1 MKTVRKKQRHVAD
14 AQLAAMVIAM
24 RLPVIVMESMTD
36 KAGRPEA
43 NRAVSEKVAA
53 AVDGVVQAQLSIM
66 NTAATF
72 WLDVMSGKSPA
83 SLINTAV
90 SKATDAALKPG
101 RKTLRSNYKRLV
113 PGT

>member
-1 MKTVRKKQRHVAD
+1 MKTTRKKQHHVAD
-14 AQLAAMVIAM
+14 VQLAAMVIAM
-24 RLPVIVMESMTD
+24 RLPVMAMESMTN
-36 KAGRPEA
+36 KAGGQEA

-113 PGT
+113 PGA